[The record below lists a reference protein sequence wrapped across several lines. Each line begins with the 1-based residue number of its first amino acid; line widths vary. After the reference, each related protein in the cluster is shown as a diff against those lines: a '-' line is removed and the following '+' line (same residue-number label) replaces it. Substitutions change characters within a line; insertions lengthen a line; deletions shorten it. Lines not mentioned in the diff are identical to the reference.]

1 MPELAPDFLTTPIA
15 HRGLHDRAA
24 GRIENSAAAVEAAV
38 AEGFGVEIDI
48 QPSADGVA
56 MVFHDYTLD
65 RLTDH
70 TGPVRNR
77 TAQELAAIAIAPSG
91 AGVPTLAQVLELVA
105 GRVPLLI
112 EVKDQ
117 SGDLGPEAIG
127 PLEEAVASVLR
138 DYRGPL
144 AVMSFNPE
152 SVAAFASLLPEV
164 PRGLTCDAFDHDEW
178 SAVPAHSR
186 AHLAEIADYTRTGSS
201 FISCGRTALDR
212 APVHA
217 LKAKGVPV
225 LTWTIRD
232 AEQDTAAREIADNV
246 TFEGYTPAH

>member
-1 MPELAPDFLTTPIA
+1 MPDLPDDFLTAPIA

-48 QPSADGVA
+48 QASADGVP

-77 TAQELAAIAIAPSG
+77 TAEELAAIAIDPSG
-91 AGVPTLAQVLELVA
+91 AGVPTLAQVLGLVA
-105 GRVPLLI
+105 GRVPLLV

-117 SGDLGPEAIG
+117 SGNLGPDGIG
-127 PLEEAVASVLR
+127 PLEQAVADALR

-152 SVAAFASLLPEV
+152 SVAALATVLPDV
-164 PRGLTCDAFDHDEW
+164 PRGLTCDAFDDEEW
-178 SAVPAHSR
+178 SAAPADRR
-186 AHLAEIADYTRTGSS
+186 AHLAAIADFNRTGSS
-201 FISCGRTALDR
+201 FVSCGQTALDR

-217 LKAKGVPV
+217 LKARGVPV

-232 AEQDTAAREIADNV
+232 ADQDAAARKIADNV
-246 TFEGYTPAH
+246 TFEGYTPSY